1 MRRREFITLLGG
13 AGVIWPLAARA
24 QQPAMPV
31 IGFLNGQ
38 SLANFTHLVTA
49 FRGGLNEV
57 GYNEGRNTAIEFR
70 WAEGQMDRLPV
81 LANDLVDRQVAV
93 IVATGGAHLVA
104 KAATAT
110 IPIVCTIGGGDPV
123 KLGLVASISRPSGN
137 LTGVSIFSTDLEA
150 KRLELLHELLPQ
162 AAVFAVLL
170 DPNFPEAAG
179 QVHEM
184 QTAARTIGRQVHIV
198 NARTES
204 DIEKAFIALLELR
217 AAGIVV
223 AGNPFFNSRRSQI
236 IGLAARHAV
245 AAIYEYREAPASGG
259 LMSYGP
265 NIPEM
270 YRQVGIY
277 TGRILKGEKPSD
289 LPVQQPTKFDMV
301 VNLRTAKALGL
312 TVPTSLLL
320 RADEVIE

>member
-1 MRRREFITLLGG
+1 MRRRDFITFLGS
-13 AGVIWPLAARA
+13 AAMAWPLAARA
-24 QQPAMPV
+24 QPPVMPV

-49 FRGGLNEV
+49 FRRGLNEI
-57 GYNEGRNTAIEFR
+57 GYNEGLNTAIEFR
-70 WAEGQMDRLPV
+70 WAEGQMERLPV
-81 LANDLVDRQVAV
+81 LASDLVRRQVAV

-123 KLGLVASISRPSGN
+123 KLGLVASFSRPGGN
-137 LTGVSIFSTDLEA
+137 LTGISIFTTDLEA

-162 AAVFAVLL
+162 AAAFAVLL

-179 QVHEM
+179 QVHEV
-184 QTAARTIGRQVHIV
+184 QTAARTIGCQIHIV
-198 NARTES
+198 NASTES
-204 DIEKAFIALLELR
+204 DIEKAFITVLELR

-223 AGNPFFNSRRSQI
+223 AGNPFFNSGRNQI

-245 AAIYEYREAPASGG
+245 PAIYEYREAPASGG

-277 TGRILKGEKPSD
+277 TGRILKGEKPAD
-289 LPVQQPTKFDMV
+289 LPVLQPAKFDTA

-312 TVPTSLLL
+312 NVPTSLLL
-320 RADEVIE
+320 RATEVIE